1 VNAARE
7 SGTAAAFRPAMSA
20 EAARS
25 PFTPAESALRIFLTI
40 AVVVLMSG
48 AYALQIGATLR

>member
-1 VNAARE
+1 
-7 SGTAAAFRPAMSA
+7 MSA